1 MATRPPWGRQPK
13 PTTDDVDVDFL
24 QQVAQGGVEFS
35 GARARGAAS
44 TTDAGVHE
52 QQSGE
57 LGAQDQG
64 VESRKGGSGSE
75 SCPKLASPIESRQ

>member
-24 QQVAQGGVEFS
+24 QQVVQGGVEFS

-64 VESRKGGSGSE
+64 VEVAEGRLGLG
-75 SCPKLASPIESRQ
+75 KLPEAGQSHRERQ